1 MRRLIIIAGP
11 TAVGKTTYAIRL
23 AQELDTEIIS
33 CDSRQF
39 YQEMDIGVARPSPE
53 ELAAAKHHFIA
64 CRSVTKPYN
73 VYDYEHDVLRLLDT
87 LFEKHETV
95 IAAGGSG
102 LYIDAICNGINIMPD
117 PTHELRAELS
127 SRIANGELPALLE
140 ELKQLDPD
148 YYAIVDRNNPIRIQ
162 RAIEVIRTSGQPYSK
177 LIGKPLPKRNF
188 EISITVLD
196 RERDEMRDRIYRR
209 VDMMVDN
216 GLLDEARGLL
226 PFRNINTLN
235 TVGYRELFEYFDG
248 KCTLEEAITNI
259 KNHTWQYAKKQV
271 TWLKRYERMYSS
283 FFRSCEGIPS
293 FFRSCERT
301 KARKHAGRG
310 QNG

>member
-11 TAVGKTTYAIRL
+11 TAVGKTAYAIRL

-53 ELAAAKHHFIA
+53 ELAAVKHHFIA

-117 PTHELRAELS
+117 PTPELRAELS
-127 SRIANGELPALLE
+127 SRIANGELPALLD
-140 ELKQLDPD
+140 ELKQLDPE

-162 RAIEVIRTSGQPYSK
+162 RALEVIRTSGQPYSK

-188 EISITVLD
+188 EISIIVLD

-216 GLLDEARGLL
+216 GLLDEAQGLL

-283 FFRSCEGIPS
+283 FFRSCEIFSS